1 MSPTLDRVIVVFAKE
16 PRPGRVKTRMSP
28 PLSLDQAAEL
38 YAELLADVLRTTESF
53 SRELGLE
60 PVLCVHPPASCARLA
75 RLAPSAFRVVP
86 QRGEGLAARMQH
98 AVDEAG
104 AAGASRILV
113 RGSDSPVLDGEV
125 VATALGALA
134 DADLVLCPD
143 RDGGYGLVGLRRPVP
158 GLFDHPM
165 STGTVLDDTIANAD
179 SLGLSS
185 HVLEPSFDLDTV
197 GDLRW
202 LARARDDG
210 IADLCRR
217 TLAYLDAHDLWRFA
231 GP

>member
-1 MSPTLDRVIVVFAKE
+1 MSPTLDRVIAVFAKE

-53 SRELGLE
+53 SRELGLA
-60 PVLCVHPPASCARLA
+60 PVLCVHPPESCARLA
-75 RLAPSAFRVVP
+75 RLAPTSFRVVP
-86 QRGEGLAARMQH
+86 QRGEDLGARMQRV
-98 AVDEAG
+98 VDEAG

-113 RGSDSPVLDGEV
+113 RGSDNPVLDGEI
-125 VATALGALA
+125 VAAALGALS

-143 RDGGYGLVGLRRPVP
+143 RDGGYGLVGLRRSVP

-202 LARARDDG
+202 LAQARDEG
-210 IADLCRR
+210 VSELCRR

-231 GP
+231 DP